1 MAFPKEM
8 LNPLLVFLEEKYP
21 QEIVRHSDINVPGLD
36 PKLLPALLQFC
47 LDENWITCQVSDTAD
62 GQKYFDLI
70 RITSAG
76 IRYLRDF

>member
-8 LNPLLVFLEEKYP
+8 LNPLLILLEEKYP
-21 QEIVRHSDINVPGLD
+21 QVIVRHSDINVPDLD

-47 LDENWITCQVSDTAD
+47 LDEGWITCKVVDTVD

-70 RITSAG
+70 RITSKG